1 MFVGKFK
8 VEIFP
13 TAQDDLR
20 SIVEYLNTLSPQV
33 ALKYYDLLVDK
44 INKLSVLPE
53 RYPLARDEQLKLR
66 GYRLLLVNNYIAFY
80 VINNK
85 SVEIRRIL
93 YARRHYRE
101 LLLN

>member
-1 MFVGKFK
+1 MEKFK

-20 SIVEYLNTLSPQV
+20 SIVEYLNTLSPQT
-33 ALKYYDLLVDK
+33 ALRYYDLLTEK
-44 INKLSVLPE
+44 ISGLSELPE
-53 RYPLARDEQLKLR
+53 RHPLARDEQLRSR
-66 GYRLLLVNNYIAFY
+66 GYRLLLVKNHIVFY

-93 YARRHYRE
+93 YARRHYIE

>member
-1 MFVGKFK
+1 MGKFK

-13 TAQDDLR
+13 KAQNDLR
-20 SIVEYLNTLSPQV
+20 NIVEYLNTLSPQA

-44 INKLSVLPE
+44 TNGLSELPE
-53 RYPLARDEQLKLR
+53 RHPLARDEQLRLR
-66 GYRLLLVNNYIAFY
+66 GYRLLLVNNYIVFY

-85 SVEIRRIL
+85 IVEIRRIL

-101 LLLN
+101 LLL